1 MKFNFDIKNK
11 KAGIEA
17 DVEKIVEKGMDLHE
31 KDWKDKF
38 STKHNAKKEIMELK
52 HKQKMETEKTTQ
64 GKMNFIQKIQ
74 EEKRKRLEIE
84 LEEKRKQLE
93 IEIEEKHRQEKK
105 NKKVI
110 KQKIIFSIILGIIG
124 SAMIII
130 GYILGSNSGDPDSGL
145 YAIAGVG
152 MFILMP
158 IAFIWINNSEKDESK
173 SKRKS
178 R

>member
-11 KAGIEA
+11 KAGVEA

-52 HKQKMETEKTTQ
+52 HKQKMETEKASQ
-64 GKMNFIQKIQ
+64 GKINFIQKIQ

-93 IEIEEKHRQEKK
+93 IELEEKHRQEEK
-105 NKKVI
+105 NKKII

-130 GYILGSNSGDPDSGL
+130 GCILGSNSGDPDSGL

-152 MFILMP
+152 IFIL
-158 IAFIWINNSEKDESK
+158 IAVEFIWTNNSENNESK
-173 SKRKS
+173 SKRKN